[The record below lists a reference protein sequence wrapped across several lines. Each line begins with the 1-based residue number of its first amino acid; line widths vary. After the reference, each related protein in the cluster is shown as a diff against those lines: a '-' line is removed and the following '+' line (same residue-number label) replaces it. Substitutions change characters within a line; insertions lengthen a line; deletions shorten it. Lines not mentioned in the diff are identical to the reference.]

1 MFYRNAG
8 AGNVEYAA
16 FGTRNTLD
24 PAHGWSSHGVCIT
37 SRCQAGVAWS
47 VSVATTHRGPL
58 LCNAHPS
65 CQVNFESGGGNDCIE
80 ETTWRYGKFTCFLA
94 SDS

>member
-1 MFYRNAG
+1 MFSRNAG

-24 PAHGWSSHGVCIT
+24 SAHGWSSHGVCIT

-47 VSVATTHRGPL
+47 VSVATPRAAL
-58 LCNAHPS
+58 LCNAHTS

>member
-1 MFYRNAG
+1 M
-8 AGNVEYAA
+8 EYAA

-24 PAHGWSSHGVCIT
+24 SAHGWSSHGVCIT

-47 VSVATTHRGPL
+47 VSVATERVTLP
-58 LCNAHPS
+58 CNADTF

>member
-1 MFYRNAG
+1 MFSRNAG

-24 PAHGWSSHGVCIT
+24 SVHGWSSHGVCIT

-47 VSVATTHRGPL
+47 VSVAHGGLL
-58 LCNAHPS
+58 LCNAHTS